1 MTEVLDATTVLAIIN
16 NEPGWEVASS
26 YLDDAVVSAV
36 NLAEVVGKR
45 RGIGLPPSD
54 TRSIA
59 DRVALVVVPFDEA
72 QAVIAGDLVAETKSA
87 GLSLGDRGCLA
98 LAKSRD
104 LMAVTADR
112 AWLELEVDIEIVAI
126 RP

>member
-1 MTEVLDATTVLAIIN
+1 M
-16 NEPGWEVASS
+16 
-26 YLDDAVVSAV
+26 
-36 NLAEVVGKR
+36 
-45 RGIGLPPSD
+45 
-54 TRSIA
+54 
-59 DRVALVVVPFDEA
+59 ALVVVPFDEA

-98 LAKSRD
+98 LAMSRD